1 MTAPETGR
9 PPASPPWAPGTRLI
23 AAVLLVLLAAAL
35 LGQLR
40 GLIAPIALALFLAY
54 VLDPIVGHLAR
65 WTHTPRWLSVTVV
78 FCVLLAALIGST
90 TGIGLAISQQVSG
103 LVTDLID
110 LSSQLPERVR
120 SLSDLTLTIGPWTW
134 KLTGTNLGTIVSA
147 LASTIQPL
155 LSQTGNILASVISAT
170 ASTVGFIA
178 LVIVLSFYM
187 LLDFSKGGE
196 YLAGLVP
203 MAYRTDY
210 YQLMGRT
217 ERVWRGFLRG
227 QVLLAVLLGVVV
239 SFTLAGLGVRFA
251 IGLGVIAGVLGLVPF
266 FGPFAAGLLAI
277 LVAYFQ
283 GSNWWGLTPFGF
295 AIVVLVAF
303 VVIQQVESNVL
314 GPLIIGDSL
323 DLHPLLVLVAALAGA
338 VLGGL
343 LGVLLSAPIVATLRI
358 WLGYA
363 YRKTVGLDVWP
374 EPAASPPRAR
384 RRFRW
389 PSRRAIPT
397 PPPPPASGT
406 AGTPSDE
413 GQTHAG

>member
-1 MTAPETGR
+1 M
-9 PPASPPWAPGTRLI
+9 
-23 AAVLLVLLAAAL
+23 L

-40 GLIAPIALALFLAY
+40 GLIAPLALALFLSY

-65 WTHTPRWLSVTVV
+65 WTHTPRWLSVTLV
-78 FCVLLAALIGST
+78 FCLLLAALVGST

-103 LVTDLID
+103 LLTDLID

-120 SLSDLTLTIGPWTW
+120 SLSDLTLTVGPWTW

-187 LLDFSKGGE
+187 LLDFSEGGE

-203 MAYRTDY
+203 TAHRTDY

-217 ERVWRGFLRG
+217 ERVCRGFLRG

-239 SFTLAGLGVRFA
+239 SLTLAGLGVRFA

-295 AIVVLVAF
+295 ALVVLVAF

-323 DLHPLLVLVAALAGA
+323 DIHPLVILVAALAGA
-338 VLGGL
+338 VMGGL

-358 WLGYA
+358 WLGYV
-363 YRKTVGLDVWP
+363 YRKAVGLDVWP
-374 EPAASPPRAR
+374 EPAPSPPRAR
-384 RRFRW
+384 RRLRW
-389 PSRRAIPT
+389 LSRKAT
-397 PPPPPASGT
+397 PAASATPASGPP
-406 AGTPSDE
+406 GRRSEE
-413 GQTHAG
+413 G